1 MLKKISDFKLGFCDF
16 LKGRQQ
22 NSILHSSVA
31 FVHWKMLKMLSWII
45 LCGALRFLHSKK
57 VEICASELT
66 SSAKLAQYTPTL
78 EQSLAAAFNSGGGI
92 FSEAFTQLSSQYYH
106 LVPYETVFNYK
117 LPFALWFMDSGFQID
132 VSALPSDAKISL
144 LQEDTRSALNP
155 FCWMGV
161 SFMCTCAI
169 DNPSQSVLQLF
180 DGIAPCRSKVSYS
193 SHTKPRRNS
202 PLNIPIDP
210 TRHSC
215 IQIETESQL
224 DGLWQVVSFNLTVP
238 DALEYISKR
247 NLGRLIPHP
256 IVANLLQTILS
267 HMPFYLCNL
276 LLGLFTALW
285 AVDLADYGAIRL
297 VLQAMLGVLMALVV
311 LGFLAHRVIDQMMNR
326 SQLYSTRLVDWTVGA
341 AFISMS
347 LGYNK
352 ILAVLRDLLFDF
364 W

>member
-1 MLKKISDFKLGFCDF
+1 MLP
-16 LKGRQQ
+16 
-22 NSILHSSVA
+22 
-31 FVHWKMLKMLSWII
+31 KMLCWIVI
-45 LCGALRFLHSKK
+45 FAALPCLQSKK
-57 VEICASELT
+57 VEICASELM
-66 SSAKLAQYTPTL
+66 SGAKLEQYTPTL

-132 VSALPSDAKISL
+132 VSALPKDTKISL

-169 DNPSQSVLQLF
+169 EDPSQSVLQLF
-180 DGIAPCRSKVSYS
+180 DGIAPCRSKVSFS
-193 SHTKPRRNS
+193 SHYKSRKRT
-202 PLNIPIDP
+202 PLIVPIDP

-215 IQIETESQL
+215 IQIETESDL
-224 DGLWQVVSFNLTVP
+224 DGLWQVVSFNLTIP

-247 NLGRLIPHP
+247 NFERLVPHP
-256 IVANLLQTILS
+256 AVANVLQTIVS

-276 LLGLFTALW
+276 LLGVYTALW
-285 AVDLADYGAIRL
+285 AVDLADYGAVRL
-297 VLQAMLGVLMALVV
+297 VLQAMLGVLIAMVI
-311 LGFLAHRVIDQMMNR
+311 LGFFAHRVIDQMLSR
-326 SQLYSTRLVDWTVGA
+326 SHLYSTHLVDWTVGA

-347 LGYNK
+347 LGYSK